1 MGEVHWK
8 PKEDL
13 KPVPCTCDCGEIYWT
28 QVIGKGDHYIPKK
41 ACPQCNTCN
50 PMILRHEEKL
60 L

>member
-1 MGEVHWK
+1 VGEIHWK

-13 KPVPCTCDCGEIYWT
+13 EPVKCTCDCGEIYWT
-28 QVIGKGDHYIPKK
+28 PVIDEEGKYIPKK
-41 ACPQCNTCN
+41 ACPYCNTCN